1 MEVSVTNTSFFLKI
15 YLCCQVGIHYDK
27 YTFTCSV
34 RRVRISRDKS
44 QSKEEPLLSTVED
57 PPDNEENDVDPGL
70 LNPGL

>member
-1 MEVSVTNTSFFLKI
+1 M
-15 YLCCQVGIHYDK
+15 GIHYDK
-27 YTFTCSV
+27 YTFTCS
-34 RRVRISRDKS
+34 VRISRDKS